1 MRDGGLVNS
10 PAHIPVLRDASVQLL
25 AAGPGR
31 RIIDGT
37 FGQGGHARALLAT
50 GAEVLGL
57 DLDPD
62 AGVVGRALAAA
73 EARFHFQHRSFRD
86 LAGALAA
93 AGWAQADGLLLD
105 LGVSSLQID
114 EPSKGF
120 TYRADAPLDLRF
132 DPGAGPSAADLLAR
146 LDEAALATLLWTYGE
161 ERRSRRIAAA
171 MVAARREGPLATTGA
186 VREVVASAVGR
197 GPVLTPTLSR
207 VFQALRIAVNDEL
220 GALQDALEQAPARL
234 AAGGRLVVI
243 SYHSLED
250 RAVKQWFAR
259 ESRDCLCPPRSPV
272 CICGHRR
279 TLSLLTRRPQVPAAD
294 EVGTNPRAR
303 SAKLRAAE
311 RL

>member
-1 MRDGGLVNS
+1 MNA
-10 PAHIPVLRDASVQLL
+10 PAHIPVLRDTSVSLL

-37 FGQGGHARALLAT
+37 FGQGGHALALLAT

-73 EARFHFQHRSFRD
+73 ESHFHFQHRSFRD

-120 TYRADAPLDLRF
+120 TYRTDAPLDLRF
-132 DPGAGPSAADLLAR
+132 DPAGGPSAADLLAR
-146 LDEAALATLLWTYGE
+146 LDETALATLLWKYGE

-171 MVAARREGPLATTGA
+171 MVAARREAPLATTGA

-197 GPVLTPTLSR
+197 GPMLTPTLSR
-207 VFQALRIAVNDEL
+207 VFQALRIAVNDEM

-250 RAVKQWFAR
+250 RAVKQWLAR
-259 ESRDCLCPPRSPV
+259 ESRDCLCPPRTPA
-272 CICGHRR
+272 CFCGHRR
-279 TLSLLTRRPQVPAAD
+279 TMTLLTRRAEVPPAA

>member
-1 MRDGGLVNS
+1 MNA
-10 PAHIPVLRDASVQLL
+10 PAHIPVLRDTSVSLL

-37 FGQGGHARALLAT
+37 FGQGGHALALLAT

-62 AGVVGRALAAA
+62 AGVGGRALASS
-73 EARFHFQHRSFRD
+73 ESRFHFQHRSFRD

-93 AGWAQADGLLLD
+93 AGWAKADGLLLD

-120 TYRADAPLDLRF
+120 TYRTDAPLDLRF
-132 DPGAGPSAADLLAR
+132 DPEGGPSAADLLAR
-146 LDEAALATLLWTYGE
+146 LDETALATLLWKYGE

-171 MVAARREGPLATTGA
+171 MVAARREAPLATTGA

-250 RAVKQWFAR
+250 RAVKQWLAR
-259 ESRDCLCPPRSPV
+259 ESRDCLCPPRTPA
-272 CICGHRR
+272 CFCGHRR
-279 TLSLLTRRPQVPAAD
+279 TMTLLTRRAEVPPAA